1 MRLDARRRQ
10 WLDLGIHIDV
20 CLTDPDSCYS
30 GAAMAMWMRVESG
43 DGIIT
48 TKHHENGRG
57 FNLATATFGNV
68 IM

>member
-10 WLDLGIHIDV
+10 WLDLGIHTDV
-20 CLTDPDSCYS
+20 CLTEPDSCYS

-48 TKHHENGRG
+48 TKHNENGRG